1 LTWKEVK
8 KMSTRSNLIIE
19 DGHDRVQLYR
29 HGDGYPDGEAG
40 VLATLEL
47 AIPYA
52 WPLPRFEAHDF
63 AAAIIRA
70 WKTEGGGNIYI
81 DGSPKGWELIHGDTE
96 WVYVIKPKKQAGT
109 NQGVEDTHTG
119 EPLVEV
125 YDWHRYWLDKADPDK
140 IKPVPVV
147 RVTLS
152 EARKAGLA
160 WKR

>member
-1 LTWKEVK
+1 
-8 KMSTRSNLIIE
+8 
-19 DGHDRVQLYR
+19 
-29 HGDGYPDGEAG
+29 
-40 VLATLEL
+40 
-47 AIPYA
+47 
-52 WPLPRFEAHDF
+52 LPRFEAADF

-96 WVYVIKPKKQAGT
+96 WVYVIKPKKPGRVI
-109 NQGVEDTHTG
+109 QGFIDTDTG

-125 YDWHRYWLDKADPDK
+125 YDWHKYWLDKADPDK

-152 EARKAGLA
+152 EARKAGVA